1 MPGPIALTGATGF
14 IGSRLLAALNNK
26 NCKVRALTRTPRQD
40 NELTQW
46 ITGDVHDRE
55 ALQALVRDAS
65 AVIHCAGIVRG
76 FSEEQFIHTNVD
88 GTANLLNA
96 CSSVVPPARFLL
108 ISSLAAR
115 EPHLS
120 WYARSKRLA
129 EEKVQQHPGTL
140 AWTIFRPTAVYG
152 PGDREMKP
160 LFRAT
165 QMGVLPAIG
174 PPGNRF
180 SLLFVDDLVAAI
192 MHWIA
197 AAEPVSGIFEL
208 DDGTR
213 DGYDF
218 PAIARIAGQVWQR
231 PVRTIP
237 VPPWLVSA
245 LARVNLALAG
255 LFRYAP
261 MLTPGKTREIFHPDW
276 RCDNA
281 PLEKAL
287 PAWHPSVTLA
297 EGLPLSV

>member
-26 NCKVRALTRTPRQD
+26 RFKVRALTRTPRRD

-46 ITGDVHDRE
+46 ITGDLQDRA

-65 AVIHCAGIVRG
+65 AVVHCAGIVRG
-76 FSEEQFIHTNVD
+76 FTEEQFIHANVD
-88 GTANLLNA
+88 GTANLLNT
-96 CSSVVPPARFLL
+96 CSSVAPSARFLL

-129 EEKVQQHPGTL
+129 EEKVQQQGNL
-140 AWTIFRPTAVYG
+140 AWTIFRPTAIYG

-165 QMGVLPAIG
+165 RLGVLPMIG

-192 MHWIA
+192 MHWVA
-197 AAEPVSGIFEL
+197 AAEPVTGVFEL

-213 DGYDF
+213 GGYDF
-218 PAIARIAGQVWQR
+218 AAIARIAGQVWQR

-237 VPPWLVSA
+237 VPSGLVSA

-287 PAWHPSVTLA
+287 PAWRPSVTLA